1 MHRLVPEFVI
11 EQYTAGRTGGDL
23 PAVALF
29 VDISGFSTV
38 TDALMVHG
46 QHGAEVL
53 AMLMRAVFD
62 PLVQSVYEQN
72 GFITTFAGDAFTA
85 IFPLGGAQVEGH
97 RRALAAAWHIQERM
111 AAVAEQA
118 TPYGTFSVAAKVGLA
133 VGDVYWGIVSA
144 EDGSRAAYYFQGP
157 AIDGC
162 AAAEHRANPGEVILT
177 SDLYAGVEGLV
188 TAEAVAGSEAAAD
201 HYRLT
206 GIIAPLPAPLAV
218 DLPAADLDIMA
229 RFHPQALVTQSY
241 SGEFRHVVNLFVNIP
256 TVRTEAQLAIFMQ
269 SIFALQDRYGGLFN
283 GLDFGDKG
291 SNLLLFWGAPVAYK
305 TDVERALN
313 FILDLQTRTSIPI
326 NASVTY
332 RVAHAGFIGSP
343 LREDYTC
350 FGRGVNLAARF
361 MTAAPRGEI
370 WLDEEAARKAQ
381 PHFDIEFGG
390 ERVFKGF
397 AEKQQVYVLY
407 ERKEGVEA
415 FFEGELVGRE
425 AELGQLHDFLGPLW
439 EGRSAG
445 AMVVLG
451 DPGSGR
457 SPGRRPLAGRG
468 FESVFGPP
476 DADAAGGRAR
486 SLPNR
491 AHRHGSTERN

>member
-144 EDGSRAAYYFQGP
+144 EG
-157 AIDGC
+157 
-162 AAAEHRANPGEVILT
+162 
-177 SDLYAGVEGLV
+177 
-188 TAEAVAGSEAAAD
+188 
-201 HYRLT
+201 
-206 GIIAPLPAPLAV
+206 
-218 DLPAADLDIMA
+218 
-229 RFHPQALVTQSY
+229 
-241 SGEFRHVVNLFVNIP
+241 GEFRHVVNLFVNIP